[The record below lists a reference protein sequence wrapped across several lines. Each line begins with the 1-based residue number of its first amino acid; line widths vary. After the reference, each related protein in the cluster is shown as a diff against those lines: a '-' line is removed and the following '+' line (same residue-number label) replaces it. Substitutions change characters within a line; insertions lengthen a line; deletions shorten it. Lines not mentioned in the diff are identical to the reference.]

1 MARQARVISIDAL
14 LTMQAALGRFERDL
28 RAALDDLEMEVRRAL
43 QWIQQDAPQYWQQ
56 EVRQGWERVAE
67 ARVQL
72 QQAMT
77 MRRVAEHDPSCVE
90 EKKALEKARR
100 RLQLAQEKA
109 EAVRHWRHSIEK
121 AVNDYLAA
129 RGQLAGWL
137 EADLP
142 QARTALKHMLAALET
157 YVAIETPTDAQ
168 ALAAAGSSE
177 GAQQLSHPPP
187 QQPEASHS
195 AGALSSVD
203 SPGHEPAAGAEHSAG
218 VLPAVDCPAS
228 EPAPGPEH
236 DAAVLPG
243 IDPQEQK
250 AASNAQQTAAGQQRQ
265 EQLSAKD
272 RPIEELSA

>member
-14 LTMQAALGRFERDL
+14 TMMQAALARFERDL

-43 QWIQQDAPQYWQQ
+43 EWIQHDAPQYWEH
-56 EVRQGWERVAE
+56 EVRVGWERVSE

-109 EAVRHWRHSIEK
+109 DAVRQWRHAVEK

-129 RGQLAGWL
+129 RGQMTGWL

-157 YVAIETPTDAQ
+157 YVAIETPADAQ
-168 ALAAAGSSE
+168 APPAGGEAAAGHQQQVPLGSTEPSQSTIAVKQ
-177 GAQQLSHPPP
+177 GGDSIAQDPP
-187 QQPEASHS
+187 
-195 AGALSSVD
+195 D
-203 SPGHEPAAGAEHSAG
+203 
-218 VLPAVDCPAS
+218 
-228 EPAPGPEH
+228 
-236 DAAVLPG
+236 
-243 IDPQEQK
+243 
-250 AASNAQQTAAGQQRQ
+250 AAGQQSQDVAHSRATSREDVAHVRTASGTAPQ
-265 EQLSAKD
+265 QLPLGGTSEESA
-272 RPIEELSA
+272 R

>member
-14 LTMQAALGRFERDL
+14 LTMQAALARFERDL

-109 EAVRHWRHSIEK
+109 EAVRHWRHSVEK

-157 YVAIETPTDAQ
+157 YVAIETPADAQ
-168 ALAAAGSSE
+168 ALATAASSE
-177 GAQQLSHPPP
+177 GAPQAGYAPP

-195 AGALSSVD
+195 ASVLLSVD
-203 SPGHEPAAGAEHSAG
+203 STGHAPAAGPEHSAA
-218 VLPAVDCPAS
+218 VLPAVDPR
-228 EPAPGPEH
+228 
-236 DAAVLPG
+236 
-243 IDPQEQK
+243 EQK
-250 AASNAQQTAAGQQRQ
+250 AEPSAEHSAAGEQRQ
-265 EQLSAKD
+265 EQLSAED

>member
-109 EAVRHWRHSIEK
+109 DAVRHWRHSVEK

-129 RGQLAGWL
+129 RGQLTGWL

-142 QARTALKHMLAALET
+142 QARTALKHMLAALES
-157 YVAIETPTDAQ
+157 YVAIETPADAQ
-168 ALAAAGSSE
+168 APTAGSSA
-177 GAQQLSHPPP
+177 GAQQAGYPPS

-195 AGALSSVD
+195 AGAL
-203 SPGHEPAAGAEHSAG
+203 
-218 VLPAVDCPAS
+218 PAVDCPAG
-228 EPAPGPEH
+228 EPARGPEH

-243 IDPQEQK
+243 VDPQEPK
-250 AASNAQQTAAGQQRQ
+250 AASNAQQTAAG
-265 EQLSAKD
+265 EQLQQQVPAED